1 MKKINDQNGLSIE
14 QLEER
19 FEMTVAAS
27 KSEGGG
33 PGTNPPDGMWSPLN
47 NEFYP

>member
-1 MKKINDQNGLSIE
+1 MKTINEKNGLSIE

-27 KSEGGG
+27 KSEGG
-33 PGTNPPDGMWSPLN
+33 PGSNPSDGMWSPLN
-47 NEFYP
+47 NDF